1 MARGNQETYSNA
13 AMHGQNTLNLFTYFL
28 LRLVNHNVDFTHFVL
43 QLDKDPENF
52 NEEDLRQVFDYE
64 AKVKF
69 RNEERDKYRKMLH
82 AEYAKLSQVLNE
94 GIVKFNQK
102 VLTDN

>member
-1 MARGNQETYSNA
+1 M
-13 AMHGQNTLNLFTYFL
+13 
-28 LRLVNHNVDFTHFVL
+28 
-43 QLDKDPENF
+43 
-52 NEEDLRQVFDYE
+52 VFDYE
-64 AKVKF
+64 AKVRF

-102 VLTDN
+102 VRLVKFFFLILSCYVLDVLVHCDAGSKPVESFLRN